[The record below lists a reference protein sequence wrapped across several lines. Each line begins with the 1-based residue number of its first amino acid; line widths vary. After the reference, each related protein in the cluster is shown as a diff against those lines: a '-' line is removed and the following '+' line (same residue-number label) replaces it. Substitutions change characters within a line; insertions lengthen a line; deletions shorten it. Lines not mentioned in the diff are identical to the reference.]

1 MSSGEKNLSFM
12 NNVPSPE
19 SATVEVRNLP
29 EGIELEFP
37 RRSLGALRFLG
48 LFLVGFGLVFSGFA
62 VHWIRGAIGF
72 SSHDDSSF
80 NAAKLIFALF
90 GVPFFVAGMV
100 PIGMGFFILFGH
112 TVIEWGNGVLKTT
125 ERAGPFWWTQKR
137 KTAGLERLLVALSS
151 DKMQG
156 ARPAKSQSSTL
167 NLATLTAEFSD
178 AKPLP
183 LAVGYPPEW
192 LQLAAN
198 HLAARS
204 ATPFQ
209 TTALPQRIP
218 KVETVQA
225 GAMTLENDTVEA
237 QPPDSKIRCEQGN
250 GRQLFVIPPAGLIK
264 GSKGLFVF
272 SVIWCGFIGVIAG
285 FALFGNHDKSEF
297 WIPTLFFLVFLA
309 VGVGMMLGAIQMGR
323 RRAMLSAGRD
333 GVSIVVAGIF
343 GIKRWDW
350 TEGQVAFI
358 RTGPSGMEVNN
369 QPVIELQIHPA
380 NGKKKG
386 FLAGRNVDELKWLA
400 TRLRQELAVAAFA
413 PEEKH

>member
-1 MSSGEKNLSFM
+1 M
-12 NNVPSPE
+12 NNAPLPE
-19 SATVEVRNLP
+19 NATVEVRNLP
-29 EGIELEFP
+29 DGIELEFP
-37 RRSLGALRFLG
+37 RRPLGALRFLG

-62 VHWIRGAIGF
+62 VHWIRGAIGIGSHGDTPF
-72 SSHDDSSF
+72 SF
-80 NAAKLIFALF
+80 INLLFALF
-90 GVPFFVAGMV
+90 GVPFFVAGMM
-100 PIGMGFFILFGH
+100 PIGMGYFILFGH
-112 TVIEWGNGVLKTT
+112 TVIGWGNGVLKTT
-125 ERAGPFWWTQKR
+125 ERAGPFWWSQKR
-137 KTAGLERLLVALSS
+137 KAAGLERLLVALSS
-151 DKMQG
+151 DKTQG
-156 ARPAKSQSSTL
+156 SPPAKAQSPAL

-209 TTALPQRIP
+209 TTALPQRVP
-218 KVETVQA
+218 KVETMLT

-237 QPPDSKIRCEQGN
+237 QPQGSKIRCEQGN

-272 SVIWCGFIGVIAG
+272 SLIWCGFIGLIAG
-285 FALFGNHDKSEF
+285 IAIFGTHDKSDF
-297 WIPTLFFLVFLA
+297 WIPMLFFLVFLA
-309 VGVGMMLGAIQMGR
+309 IGVGMMLGAIQMGR

-343 GIKRWDW
+343 GTKRWDW
-350 TEGQVAFI
+350 TSEQIQFI
-358 RTGPSGMEVNN
+358 RTGPSGMEMNN
-369 QPVIELQIHPA
+369 QPVIELQIHPVT
-380 NGKKKG
+380 GKKKG

-400 TRLRQELAVAAFA
+400 TRLRQELGAPAVA
-413 PEEKH
+413 PEEKR